1 MWMSKLTIIAALL
14 FSPSLYAEDDL
25 AAEPLKAIG
34 SWGMLSQF
42 KDYEKPFWTEQL
54 PKQSQGRIQ
63 VSLNAF
69 NDLGLKGSEVLR
81 LMKLGMTDF
90 GTTILSYISEQDP
103 RAEAVDLAGLTI
115 NAEMERNVVNS
126 YRPVLEQYF
135 KHKHGIK
142 VLAMWPYSAQ
152 LLMCNGPVKN
162 LEGLKGKKVRVS
174 MRTTSDLIE
183 AYGAITLSIPFDQVY
198 NKMKDKQLDCLIT
211 SALAAHAAHF
221 YQVATHIYNLPLGWS
236 VVMLGVNQASWAKI
250 EARDQKT
257 IEVGIKKLA
266 DDLWQAADTQT
277 ALGIACNTG
286 KNCSLAEQ
294 GSMTLITPSANDEAR
309 LAKTVKQV
317 VLKRWAERCGKECV
331 DEWNKSVGKLL
342 NISLVE

>member
-1 MWMSKLTIIAALL
+1 MWRMFCIMLL
-14 FSPSLYAEDDL
+14 LSSPLYAEEEL
-25 AAEPLKAIG
+25 APEPLKAIG
-34 SWGMLSQF
+34 SWSMLSQF

-54 PKQSQGRIQ
+54 PRLSEGRIK
-63 VSLNAF
+63 VNLSAF
-69 NDLGLKGSEVLR
+69 NDVGLKGSEVLR

-103 RAEAVDLAGLTI
+103 RAEAVDLAGLTM
-115 NAEMERNVVNS
+115 NLAMERRVVES
-126 YRPVLEQYF
+126 YKPVLERYF
-135 KHKHGIK
+135 EQKQSIK

-152 LLMCNGPVKN
+152 LLMCNGPIKN

-211 SALAAHAAHF
+211 SALAAHSARF

-236 VVMLGVNQASWAKI
+236 MVMLGVNQASWAKI
-250 EARDQKT
+250 DARDQKI
-257 IEVGIKKLA
+257 IEAGIKQLA
-266 DDLWQAADTQT
+266 DDLWQATETQT
-277 ALGIACNTG
+277 TLGLACNTG
-286 KNCSLAEQ
+286 KNCTLAEQ
-294 GSMTLITPSANDEAR
+294 GSMVLVQPASNDEAR

-317 VLKRWAERCGKECV
+317 VLKRWAERCGADCV
-331 DEWNKSVGKLL
+331 TEWNNSIGKTL
-342 NISLVE
+342 NITLQP